1 MLEKMIDKHLKKQG
15 FIRVPASWTDDY
27 KELVHKKTLGDRIIR
42 EIGREYNQLL
52 KEFAEDKSQ
61 KWLKEE
67 LEELKID
74 INGLDKEGLI
84 NKYVEAFSVTFE
96 DDFNEEVK

>member
-27 KELVHKKTLGDRIIR
+27 KGLVHKKTLGDRMIR
-42 EIGREYNQLL
+42 EIGKEYNQLL

-84 NKYVEAFSVTFE
+84 NKYVEVFSVTFE